1 MKMATSSILN
11 PVVGFS
17 SRQGLAGSKVDMS
30 RQMAV
35 KVVKVDELM
44 SSSLLI
50 LVPVSWLVVCLISSL
65 QK

>member
-1 MKMATSSILN
+1 MKMAISSLLN
-11 PVVGFS
+11 PVVGFPAA
-17 SRQGLAGSKVDMS
+17 RVLQEA

-35 KVVKVDELM
+35 KVDEIDELM

>member
-1 MKMATSSILN
+1 
-11 PVVGFS
+11 
-17 SRQGLAGSKVDMS
+17 MS